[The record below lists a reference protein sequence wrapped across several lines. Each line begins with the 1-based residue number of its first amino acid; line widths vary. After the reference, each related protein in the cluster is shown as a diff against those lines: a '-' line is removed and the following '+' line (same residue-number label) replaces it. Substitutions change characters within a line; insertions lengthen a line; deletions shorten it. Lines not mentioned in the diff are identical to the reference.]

1 MTTIMPNSETYLT
14 PILQLLNR
22 LGVEELSNIVRR
34 AIKLISEKG
43 VSINHVLAEL
53 LIYYYL
59 LRQGYSYVSIEESVG
74 IVRCDVYAVKEE
86 FNICIEIE
94 FYSVPQDFVLNRTK
108 YILARHIR
116 KLIQIAKSNIK
127 AAVFAYPYGSIP
139 LVPLEIMKPIDNR
152 SKKKIVELV
161 SSIREMLPLDN
172 SDIDYLMKVEIHSI
186 YIFDIDT
193 GKIYE
198 LTPSEAEY
206 LITLYENRVLRK

>member
-1 MTTIMPNSETYLT
+1 MINVVSNSETYLT
-14 PILQLLNR
+14 QILQLLNR
-22 LGVEELSNIVRR
+22 LRVEELGNIVRR

-53 LIYYYL
+53 LIYHYL
-59 LRQGYSYVSIEESVG
+59 LGQGYSYVSIEESVG
-74 IVRCDVYAVKEE
+74 MARCDVYAIKEE
-86 FNICIEIE
+86 FNICIEID

-116 KLIQIAKSNIK
+116 KLIQIVKSNIR
-127 AAVFAYPYGSIP
+127 AAIFAYPYGSIP
-139 LVPLEIMKPIDNR
+139 LVPLELIKPIDSR

-172 SDIDYLMKVEIHSI
+172 SDVDYLMRVEIHSI

-193 GKIYE
+193 GKVYE

-206 LITLYENRVLRK
+206 LITLYENHVLRK

>member
-1 MTTIMPNSETYLT
+1 MINVVSNSETYLT
-14 PILQLLNR
+14 QILQLLNR
-22 LGVEELSNIVRR
+22 LRVEELGNIVRR

-53 LIYYYL
+53 LIYHYL

-74 IVRCDVYAVKEE
+74 MARCDVYAIKEE
-86 FNICIEIE
+86 FNICIEID

-116 KLIQIAKSNIK
+116 KLIQIVKSNIR
-127 AAVFAYPYGSIP
+127 AAIFAYPYGSIP
-139 LVPLEIMKPIDNR
+139 LVPLELIKPIDSR

-161 SSIREMLPLDN
+161 SSIRETLPLDN
-172 SDIDYLMKVEIHSI
+172 SDVDYLMRVEIHSI

-193 GKIYE
+193 GKVYE

-206 LITLYENRVLRK
+206 LITLYENHVLRK